1 MSVFKR
7 FSDIL
12 NSNVSAMLDKAEDPE
27 KLVRMIISE
36 MENTLYDVRR
46 ESAKTIADKKD
57 MERQVKNY
65 QAEINAWQ
73 QRAEMALDKDRDD
86 LAKQALSEKHRIEQA
101 VEAQTK
107 ELVSLD
113 LALDRLKS
121 DIAKL
126 QGKLNEAIARRKAI
140 VARHETVR
148 ATIQIRKS
156 AEVNHIGE
164 ALSRFD
170 RFEKRMDELE
180 AEVEAMDLG
189 KNVSLGQQID
199 SLDDDESINQEL
211 DQLKAKMKK
220 AS

>member
-27 KLVRMIISE
+27 KLVRMIITE

-65 QAEINAWQ
+65 QAEIISWQ
-73 QRAEMALDKDRDD
+73 QRAETALDKDRDD
-86 LAKQALSEKHRIEQA
+86 LAKQALAEKHCVEQA
-101 VEAQTK
+101 VEAQSK
-107 ELVSLD
+107 ELSSLD
-113 LALDRLKS
+113 LALARLEN

-148 ATIQIRKS
+148 ATIQIRKRT
-156 AEVNHIGE
+156 ENNHIGE

-170 RFEKRMDELE
+170 RFEKRMDVLE

-189 KNVSLGQQID
+189 KNVSLSQQID
-199 SLDDDESINQEL
+199 SLDADDSLNQEL
-211 DQLKAKMKK
+211 DELREKMKK

>member
-46 ESAKTIADKKD
+46 QSAKTIADKKD
-57 MERQVKNY
+57 MERQLKNY
-65 QAEINAWQ
+65 QAEIISWQ
-73 QRAEMALDKDRDD
+73 QRAEMALDNDRDD
-86 LAKQALSEKHRIEQA
+86 LAKQALAEKHRVEQA
-101 VEAQTK
+101 VEAQSK
-107 ELVSLD
+107 ELASLD
-113 LALDRLKS
+113 LALDRLEN
-121 DIAKL
+121 DIGKL
-126 QGKLNEAIARRKAI
+126 QSKLNEAIARRKAI

-148 ATIQIRKS
+148 ATIQIRKRT
-156 AEVNHIGE
+156 EINHIGE

-189 KNVSLGQQID
+189 KNVSLSHQID
-199 SLDDDESINQEL
+199 SLDTNDNLNQEL
-211 DQLKAKMKK
+211 DELKERLKK

>member
-1 MSVFKR
+1 
-7 FSDIL
+7 
-12 NSNVSAMLDKAEDPE
+12 MLDKAEDPE

-65 QAEINAWQ
+65 QAEIISWQ

-86 LAKQALSEKHRIEQA
+86 LAKQALAEKHRVEEA
-101 VEAQTK
+101 VEAQSK
-107 ELVSLD
+107 ELASLD
-113 LALDRLKS
+113 LALGRLEN

-126 QGKLNEAIARRKAI
+126 QSKLNEAVARRKAI

-148 ATIQIRKS
+148 ATIQIRKRT
-156 AEVNHIGE
+156 ETNHIGE

-189 KNVSLGQQID
+189 KNVNLSHQID
-199 SLDDDESINQEL
+199 SLNVNDNLNQEL
-211 DQLKAKMKK
+211 DELKERLKK

>member
-12 NSNVSAMLDKAEDPE
+12 NSNVSAMLDKAENPE
-27 KLVRMIISE
+27 KLVKMIISE

-65 QAEINAWQ
+65 QAEILNWQ
-73 QRAEMALDKDRDD
+73 KRAEMALEKDRDD
-86 LAKQALSEKHRIEQA
+86 LAKQALAEKHRVELA
-101 VEAQTK
+101 VDTQLK
-107 ELVSLD
+107 ELSNLE
-113 LALDRLKS
+113 LALGRLEN

-148 ATIQIRKS
+148 ATIQIRKRT
-156 AEVNHIGE
+156 ETNHIGE

-170 RFEKRMDELE
+170 RFEKRMDDLE

-189 KNVSLGQQID
+189 KNASLSQQID
-199 SLDDDESINQEL
+199 SLDEDDDLNDEL
-211 DQLKAKMKK
+211 EELKIKMQK

>member
-12 NSNVSAMLDKAEDPE
+12 NSNLSAMLDKAENPE

-36 MENTLYDVRR
+36 MENTLYDVRK

-57 MERQVKNY
+57 MQRQVKNY
-65 QAEINAWQ
+65 HAEIASWQ
-73 QRAEMALDKDRDD
+73 QRAEMALGKDRDD
-86 LAKQALSEKHRIEQA
+86 LAKQALAEKHRIEEA

-107 ELVSLD
+107 ELAALD
-113 LALDRLKS
+113 LALDRLEN

-126 QGKLNEAIARRKAI
+126 QGKLNEAIGRRKAI
-140 VARHETVR
+140 VARHDTVR
-148 ATIQIRKS
+148 ATIQIRKRT
-156 AEVNHIGE
+156 ETNHIGE

-189 KNVSLGQQID
+189 KNVSLSQQID
-199 SLDDDESINQEL
+199 CLDVDENINQEL
-211 DQLKAKMKK
+211 DELKEKMRK

>member
-12 NSNVSAMLDKAEDPE
+12 NSNLSAMLDKAENPE

-36 MENTLYDVRR
+36 MENTLYDVRK

-57 MERQVKNY
+57 MQRQVKNY
-65 QAEINAWQ
+65 HAEIASWQ
-73 QRAEMALDKDRDD
+73 QRAEMALGKDRDD
-86 LAKQALSEKHRIEQA
+86 LAKQALAEKHRIEEA

-107 ELVSLD
+107 ELAALD
-113 LALDRLKS
+113 LALDRLEN

-126 QGKLNEAIARRKAI
+126 QGKLNEAIGRRKAI
-140 VARHETVR
+140 VARHDTVR
-148 ATIQIRKS
+148 ATVQIRKRT
-156 AEVNHIGE
+156 ETNHIGE

-189 KNVSLGQQID
+189 KNVSLSQQID
-199 SLDDDESINQEL
+199 CLDVDENINQEL
-211 DQLKAKMKK
+211 DELKEKMRK

>member
-46 ESAKTIADKKD
+46 QSAKTIADKKD
-57 MERQVKNY
+57 MERQLKNY
-65 QAEINAWQ
+65 QAEVISWQ
-73 QRAEMALDKDRDD
+73 QRAEMALDNDRDD
-86 LAKQALSEKHRIEQA
+86 LAKQALAEKHRVEQA
-101 VEAQTK
+101 VEAQSK
-107 ELVSLD
+107 ELASLD
-113 LALDRLKS
+113 LALDRLEN
-121 DIAKL
+121 DIGKL
-126 QGKLNEAIARRKAI
+126 QSKLNEAIARRKAI

-148 ATIQIRKS
+148 ATIQIRKRT
-156 AEVNHIGE
+156 EINHIGE

-189 KNVSLGQQID
+189 KNVSLSHQID
-199 SLDDDESINQEL
+199 SLDTNDNLNQEL
-211 DQLKAKMKK
+211 DELKERLKK

>member
-211 DQLKAKMKK
+211 DQLKEKMKK